1 VRLPQK
7 PAIGR
12 DLKPVQAR
20 VRAGRYARADF
31 SIDTGIR

>member
-1 VRLPQK
+1 VRLPEK

-12 DLKPVQAR
+12 DLQPVRAR
-20 VRAGRYARADF
+20 VRAGRFVRIDF